1 MNESNWAHADISPIL
16 NLEDLSQVLSAE
28 RAVVF
33 MSVDWS
39 SPERVGRQRFYEL
52 VERLQ
57 EARVA
62 NVEFFVVNE
71 DIDSLRQRF
80 PSAIDCSCVP
90 LGAGAM
96 HWLER
101 GRIVAGEITTSAIS
115 VERLFEKSVALWP
128 VDTHS

>member
-1 MNESNWAHADISPIL
+1 MNESNWVHADISPIL

-71 DIDSLRQRF
+71 DIDALRQRF
-80 PSAIDCSCVP
+80 PSAIDCSCVS

-101 GRIVAGEITTSAIS
+101 GRVVAGEITTSAIS
-115 VERLFEKSVALWP
+115 VERLYEKSVALWP